1 MNLLKIA
8 RLHETPIADALGDG
22 EQLVGVTATQHRVKE
37 RTVGNQIETMAGI
50 GVTAVQRKIQCDRTL
65 GTLPQLGTH
74 GLNHQTMRE
83 IQVMHRGKCTWAETQ
98 ARRMLLCTI
107 AQI

>member
-22 EQLVGVTATQHRVKE
+22 EQLVGVTAAQHRIKE
-37 RTVGNQIETMAGI
+37 RTVGNQIETVAGV
-50 GVTAVQRKIQCDRTL
+50 GVAAIQRKIQCDRTL
-65 GTLPQLGTH
+65 GALPQLGTH
-74 GLNHQTMRE
+74 GLNHQTMCE
-83 IQVMHRGKCTWAETQ
+83 VQVMHRRECARAETQ
-98 ARRMLLCTI
+98 TRRMPLCTI